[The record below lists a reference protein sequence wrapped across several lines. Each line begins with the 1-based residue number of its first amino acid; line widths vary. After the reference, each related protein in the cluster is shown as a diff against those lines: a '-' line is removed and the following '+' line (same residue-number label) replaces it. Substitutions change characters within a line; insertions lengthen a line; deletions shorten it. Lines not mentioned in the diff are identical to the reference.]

1 MKGAGNGDARAR
13 LFARQCRCST
23 RGDHRTA
30 DRLGGRTQALVV
42 GDEPR
47 ELGLELLRGGEMDRV
62 ERVRC
67 TYSVGRFGSCL
78 RGGAQVA
85 SVFPSLEVCLFW
97 SLAYV
102 VIRRVLELVV
112 LFGRGDARR
121 SWRSSCCAM
130 SCRSCA

>member
-1 MKGAGNGDARAR
+1 MSRESSVSSCCA
-13 LFARQCRCST
+13 
-23 RGDHRTA
+23 
-30 DRLGGRTQALVV
+30 VV
-42 GDEPR
+42 RWIASSVSG
-47 ELGLELLRGGEMDRV
+47 
-62 ERVRC
+62 C

-112 LFGRGDARR
+112 LLVVASVREALQRGGRRFPRLPRRDPAGAREHVAPDVAPPR
-121 SWRSSCCAM
+121 SPCGARLGLVRSYT
-130 SCRSCA
+130 